1 MDPGGPGPPFCPGI
15 FFFCKRV
22 SDVQYGIQAFAKIK
36 RSECTRLHLRELQ
49 SLSGVACARNSP
61 EKGAVRSPDE
71 RYRAHIATV
80 YYISRPGPLSQDS
93 PSAPELECETQVRER
108 KGRGSFSG
116 KTDLA
121 HCPIKNVPYVIRS
134 QNKVNGYCSSALE
147 QKFFSSRAVNV

>member
-1 MDPGGPGPPFCPGI
+1 MTRADLGVDPGGPGPSFCPGI

-49 SLSGVACARNSP
+49 SQKFSRSSMRPNSP

-80 YYISRPGPLSQDS
+80 YYISRPR
-93 PSAPELECETQVRER
+93 PSIT
-108 KGRGSFSG
+108 SFSVR
-116 KTDLA
+116 L
-121 HCPIKNVPYVIRS
+121 
-134 QNKVNGYCSSALE
+134 
-147 QKFFSSRAVNV
+147 